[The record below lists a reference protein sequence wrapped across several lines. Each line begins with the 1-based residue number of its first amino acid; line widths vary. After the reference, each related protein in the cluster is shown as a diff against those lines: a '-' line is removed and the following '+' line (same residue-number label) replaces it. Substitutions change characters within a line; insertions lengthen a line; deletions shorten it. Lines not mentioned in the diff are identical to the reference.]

1 MQSHALIVI
10 ARPLQ
15 VRTRQQSVGI
25 AALFQSAVGFM
36 NVSHVL
42 CCKGRRT
49 LRRRLRHV
57 ND

>member
-1 MQSHALIVI
+1 
-10 ARPLQ
+10 
-15 VRTRQQSVGI
+15 
-25 AALFQSAVGFM
+25 M